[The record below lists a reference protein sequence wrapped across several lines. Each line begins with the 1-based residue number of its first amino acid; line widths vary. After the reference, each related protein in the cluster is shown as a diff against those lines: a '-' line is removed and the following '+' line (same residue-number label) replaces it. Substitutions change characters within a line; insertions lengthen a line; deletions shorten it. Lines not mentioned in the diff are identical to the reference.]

1 MKYSYWISLWMINGS
16 DKIYWFK
23 THIPYYL
30 SNFDINCII
39 FKNVENFKNKK
50 MKENIEYFILWNEIF
65 KIN

>member
-1 MKYSYWISLWMINGS
+1 MINGS
-16 DKIYWFK
+16 DKIYCLQ

-30 SNFDINCII
+30 SNFDISYII

-50 MKENIEYFILWNEIF
+50 MKENIEYSILWNENF